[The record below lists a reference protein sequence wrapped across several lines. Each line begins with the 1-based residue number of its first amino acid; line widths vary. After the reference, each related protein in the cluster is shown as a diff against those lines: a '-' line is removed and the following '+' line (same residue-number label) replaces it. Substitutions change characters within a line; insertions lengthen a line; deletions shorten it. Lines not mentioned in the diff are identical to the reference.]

1 LRFFLFFNSCCY
13 QFQRLTI
20 GQAGIKPIYEM
31 KDKINWEYY
40 FEKFTRNSFTKE
52 EFDQF
57 LKLIEEDSDS
67 EGLLEQLRNYWINT
81 ATKGQKSSIDWEE
94 KFSILLQEAKPETP
108 VASLYNNKKK
118 VLLMACAAAASLL
131 LIFGSY
137 FRFFHEKNP
146 SGEVSKTT
154 DNYKQPLNNV
164 NAGVNKAVLTLADG
178 SIINLASSE
187 KGTLAIQGNI
197 KIIKSEDG
205 QLLYY
210 RDRESLTSTLY
221 NTIATPRGGT
231 YELVLSDGTK
241 IWLNAASSLK
251 FPAAFKGKTREV
263 ALEGEAYFEVAK
275 NVAMPFHVNV
285 NHMSIEV
292 LGTHFNI
299 NAYEDEPTIS
309 TTLLEGSVKV
319 NKELDSK
326 SGSQTVLLKPG
337 ERADFSKDGNFTI
350 DRHADL
356 KGVTAWKDD
365 NFQFNDTPVADI
377 MRQVSRWY
385 DVEVQYNGPIT
396 TRKITGT
403 INRNVSLA
411 QLIDMLQYAGLKMK
425 VENKKIIINN
435 S

>member
-1 LRFFLFFNSCCY
+1 
-13 QFQRLTI
+13 
-20 GQAGIKPIYEM
+20 
-31 KDKINWEYY
+31 
-40 FEKFTRNSFTKE
+40 
-52 EFDQF
+52 
-57 LKLIEEDSDS
+57 
-67 EGLLEQLRNYWINT
+67 
-81 ATKGQKSSIDWEE
+81 
-94 KFSILLQEAKPETP
+94 
-108 VASLYNNKKK
+108 
-118 VLLMACAAAASLL
+118 
-131 LIFGSY
+131 
-137 FRFFHEKNP
+137 
-146 SGEVSKTT
+146 
-154 DNYKQPLNNV
+154 
-164 NAGVNKAVLTLADG
+164 
-178 SIINLASSE
+178 
-187 KGTLAIQGNI
+187 
-197 KIIKSEDG
+197 
-205 QLLYY
+205 
-210 RDRESLTSTLY
+210 
-221 NTIATPRGGT
+221 
-231 YELVLSDGTK
+231 
-241 IWLNAASSLK
+241 
-251 FPAAFKGKTREV
+251 
-263 ALEGEAYFEVAK
+263 
-275 NVAMPFHVNV
+275 MPFHVNV